1 MFVSDKGFEIDL
13 ANLGWN
19 ERRNIDLSHD
29 QVKLNILPS
38 LHNKSVHLLRKLTSL
53 NSCTVSSKRKYL
65 EEKILSARI
74 TEKEC

>member
-13 ANLGWN
+13 TNLGLH
-19 ERRNIDLSHD
+19 DLSHD

-65 EEKILSARI
+65 EKKILSARI
-74 TEKEC
+74 TEKES